1 MEDSYLG
8 ICVCN
13 KVCIRVNSKLDSD
26 DYLQVEGDLAIYMPG

>member
-8 ICVCN
+8 ICVSN
-13 KVCIRVNSKLDSD
+13 KVYIRVNREMESD